1 MFRPHDV
8 CVSAPTGSGKTLAF
22 VLPIVQALKG
32 RIVPKVRALVV
43 LPVQVPTL
51 SLKLHIFWYGK
62 GKKFLHTSR
71 WFQDLAAQ
79 VYKVFLQYT
88 EGTQLRVKLVSGQK
102 GFKQEQLE
110 LVKPD
115 TCGGYHSMV
124 DILVATPGRI
134 VDHIQKT
141 EGNTFQCHSVHF
153 FCAAVL
159 VVTPFPFEKAN
170 SHS

>member
-1 MFRPHDV
+1 M
-8 CVSAPTGSGKTLAF
+8 
-22 VLPIVQALKG
+22 
-32 RIVPKVRALVV
+32 
-43 LPVQVPTL
+43 
-51 SLKLHIFWYGK
+51 
-62 GKKFLHTSR
+62 
-71 WFQDLAAQ
+71 
-79 VYKVFLQYT
+79 YKVFLQYT

-141 EGNTFQCHSVHF
+141 EGR
-153 FCAAVL
+153 
-159 VVTPFPFEKAN
+159 
-170 SHS
+170 